1 VPSNKNIGF
10 SQLRVGLF
18 TLAALLVLAFLI
30 LNATGDFN
38 PFERKMHLKVRFAA
52 ADGLREGA
60 EVQLAGVP
68 IGKVTKVKFLDP
80 DDPEEAKIEA
90 SLAIAERIQG
100 APIKERIR
108 SDSTAQLVAVS
119 VLSNDKMINISP
131 GSVKGDPVEEG
142 HVLDSRSGTGINQLT
157 ETGNDLLQQINKLA
171 IPANEI
177 LNKANNGDG
186 TLGQIINN
194 PDLYRNLDAS
204 VGEAKVTL
212 AQLRDVLEQV
222 KSGKGSAGKLIN
234 DPELYDRLNNTVKQ
248 LEAVSVDLHSGKGT
262 AGKLL
267 TEDALYNDVRG
278 GLADLKVAVNELR
291 GTVKNL
297 DEVAVQIKG
306 IAGDLNAGKGTA
318 GKLLKDDQLYTEV
331 RSTLNKL
338 DTILGDAQGGKGT
351 IGKLITD
358 DSLYNNFNVF
368 SQESTQMIK
377 DFRQNPKKYLTIQ
390 LKLF

>member
-1 VPSNKNIGF
+1 VPSKKNIGF

-38 PFERKMHLKVRFAA
+38 PFEKKMRLKVRFTA
-52 ADGLREGA
+52 ADGLRQGA

-68 IGKVTKVKFLDP
+68 IGKVEDVRLLSP

-90 SLAIAERIQG
+90 RLAVSQSLEG
-100 APIKERIR
+100 KPVSERIR
-108 SDSTAQLVAVS
+108 SDSTARLMAVS
-119 VLSNDKMINISP
+119 VLSNDKLIDISP
-131 GSVKGDPVEEG
+131 GSMKGEPVQEG
-142 HVLDSRSGTGINQLT
+142 HILESRSATGINQLT

-177 LNKANNGDG
+177 LNKANRGEG
-186 TLGQIINN
+186 TLGRVIN
-194 PDLYRNLDAS
+194 DDSLYKNLDTS
-204 VGEAKVTL
+204 VAEARTTMIKL
-212 AQLRDVLEQV
+212 QSILDEI
-222 KSGKGSAGKLIN
+222 KSGNGTAGKLLN
-234 DPELYDRLNNTVKQ
+234 DPELYNKLNNTVAQ
-248 LEAVSVDLHSGKGT
+248 LESISVDLRGGRGT

-291 GTVKNL
+291 GTIKNL

-318 GKLLKDDQLYTEV
+318 GKLLKDDALYTEV
-331 RSTLNKL
+331 RASLSKL
-338 DTILGDAQGGKGT
+338 DNILGGAESGKGT
-351 IGKLITD
+351 LGKLITD
-358 DSLYNNFNVF
+358 DSLYNNLNTF
-368 SQESTQMIK
+368 SAESTQMIK

>member
-1 VPSNKNIGF
+1 MPAKKNIGF

-38 PFERKMHLKVRFAA
+38 PFEKKMRLKVRFPA

-68 IGKVTKVKFLDP
+68 IGKVEDVKLLSP

-90 SLAIAERIQG
+90 KLAVSQSLG
-100 APIKERIR
+100 GKPVSERIR
-108 SDSTAQLVAVS
+108 TDSTARLMAVS
-119 VLSNDKMINISP
+119 VLSNDKLIDISP
-131 GSVKGDPVEEG
+131 GSMKGEPVQEG
-142 HVLDSRSGTGINQLT
+142 HILESRSATGINQLT

-177 LNKANNGDG
+177 LNKANRGEG
-186 TLGQIINN
+186 TLGRIIN
-194 PDLYRNLDAS
+194 DDSLYKNLDTS
-204 VGEAKVTL
+204 VAEAKTTMVKL
-212 AQLRDVLEQV
+212 QSILDEV
-222 KSGKGSAGKLIN
+222 KSGNGTAGKLLN
-234 DPELYDRLNNTVKQ
+234 DPELYNRLNNTVAQ
-248 LEAVSVDLHSGKGT
+248 LEAVSVDLRSGKGT
-262 AGKLL
+262 AGKSL

-291 GTVKNL
+291 GTIKNL

-318 GKLLKDDQLYTEV
+318 GKLLKDDALYTEV
-331 RSTLNKL
+331 RASLSKL
-338 DTILGDAQGGKGT
+338 DNILGNAQGGRGT
-351 IGKLITD
+351 LGKLITD
-358 DSLYNNFNVF
+358 DSLYNNLNNF
-368 SQESTQMIK
+368 SAESTQMIK
-377 DFRQNPKKYLTIQ
+377 DFRANPKKYLTIQ

>member
-1 VPSNKNIGF
+1 MPSKKNIGL

-38 PFERKMHLKVRFAA
+38 PFEKKMRLKVRFPA

-68 IGKVTKVKFLDP
+68 VGKVETVRLLPP
-80 DDPEEAKIEA
+80 DDPEDAKVEAK
-90 SLAIAERIQG
+90 LAVSQSFEG
-100 APIKERIR
+100 KPITERIR
-108 SDSTAQLVAVS
+108 SDSTARLMAVS
-119 VLSNDKMINISP
+119 VLSNDKLIDISP
-131 GSVKGDPVEEG
+131 GTVKGEPVQEG
-142 HVLDSRSGTGINQLT
+142 HILESRSATGINQLT

-177 LNKANNGDG
+177 LNKANRGEG
-186 TLGQIINN
+186 TLGRVIN
-194 PDLYRNLDAS
+194 DDSLYKNLDAS
-204 VGEAKVTL
+204 VAEAKTTMVKL
-212 AQLRDVLEQV
+212 QSILDEV
-222 KSGKGSAGKLIN
+222 KSGNGTAGKLLN
-234 DPELYDRLNNTVKQ
+234 DPELYNKLNNTVAQ
-248 LEAVSVDLHSGKGT
+248 LEAVSTDLRNGKGT

-267 TEDALYNDVRG
+267 TEDALYDDVRG

-318 GKLLKDDQLYTEV
+318 GKLLKDDALYTEV
-331 RSTLNKL
+331 RASLSKL
-338 DTILGDAQGGKGT
+338 DNILGNAQSGKGT
-351 IGKLITD
+351 LGKFITD
-358 DSLYNNFNVF
+358 DSLYNNLNTF
-368 SQESTQMIK
+368 SAESTQMIK

>member
-1 VPSNKNIGF
+1 MPTKKNIGF

-38 PFERKMHLKVRFAA
+38 PFEKKMRLKVRFPA

-68 IGKVTKVKFLDP
+68 VGKVENVRLLPPDDP
-80 DDPEEAKIEA
+80 DDAKVEAK
-90 SLAIAERIQG
+90 LAISQTFEG
-100 APIKERIR
+100 KPISERIR
-108 SDSTAQLVAVS
+108 TDSTARLMAVS
-119 VLSNDKMINISP
+119 VLSNDKLIDISP
-131 GSVKGDPVEEG
+131 GTVKGEPVEEG
-142 HVLDSRSGTGINQLT
+142 HILDARSATGINQLT

-177 LNKANNGDG
+177 LNKANRGEG
-186 TLGQIINN
+186 TLGRVIN
-194 PDLYRNLDAS
+194 DDSLYKNLDSS
-204 VGEAKVTL
+204 VAEAKVTMVKL
-212 AQLRDVLEQV
+212 QNILDEV
-222 KSGKGSAGKLIN
+222 KSGNGTASKLLN
-234 DPELYDRLNNTVKQ
+234 DPELYNKLNNTVAQ
-248 LEAVSVDLHSGKGT
+248 LEAVSTDLHNGKGT

-267 TEDALYNDVRG
+267 TDDGLYNDVRG
-278 GLADLKVAVNELR
+278 GMAELRTAVNELR
-291 GTVKNL
+291 GTMKNL

-318 GKLLKDDQLYTEV
+318 GKLLKDDALYTEV
-331 RSTLNKL
+331 RASLSKL
-338 DTILGDAQGGKGT
+338 DNILGGAQSGKGT

-358 DSLYNNFNVF
+358 DSLYNNLNVF
-368 SQESTQMIK
+368 SAESTQMIK